1 MVQVSLKS
9 YLQFFQLRLKINGQC
24 PIQHVIQF
32 DPAQEDGL
40 TPDLP
45 VSRPFDNGLA
55 QERCKLAHYLS

>member
-1 MVQVSLKS
+1 MVQVKKL
-9 YLQFFQLRLKINGQC
+9 FTIFQRRLKINGQC

-45 VSRPFDNGLA
+45 VSKPFDDGLA